1 MKYFYSLMLC
11 ASLMFTSCTE
21 GSDST
26 EELKLAEGI
35 PTEIIVG
42 DDGTADVKE
51 IKFEASSSWTATVRN
66 VSENRSGGSE
76 VEWLELNKY
85 NGQAG
90 ENTIILS
97 ISKNETYESR
107 KAEIVI
113 QCGNSTITIIVEQ
126 YMRSDGNQGGEI
138 TDSELVKSIKIT
150 MVNSPEDVVLG
161 EYTYDDNGRVVQLI
175 SGPEKGG
182 LPRQTI
188 SVIYS
193 ENKLEITEKNESH
206 EPSDSY
212 TQKYELELN
221 EAGDAV
227 KMYDLENDG
236 SKKISYDF
244 KYDSDGRLIQIQDY
258 ISNEVSSVEKIT
270 YEGGLLKSYEYED
283 FQPEGSSDSFTY
295 VVNLETAYQNKYRN
309 NGNFDKVSMLLQ
321 FFGESYY
328 TLYYLGVMGKT
339 SDLLPESARFV
350 RNSSKEE
357 DKFSYEFDGK
367 GRVVKMTIDE
377 SDWGGGDQMD
387 RYIEFTY

>member
-1 MKYFYSLMLC
+1 M
-11 ASLMFTSCTE
+11 
-21 GSDST
+21 
-26 EELKLAEGI
+26 
-35 PTEIIVG
+35 
-42 DDGTADVKE
+42 
-51 IKFEASSSWTATVRN
+51 
-66 VSENRSGGSE
+66 
-76 VEWLELNKY
+76 
-85 NGQAG
+85 
-90 ENTIILS
+90 
-97 ISKNETYESR
+97 
-107 KAEIVI
+107 
-113 QCGNSTITIIVEQ
+113 
-126 YMRSDGNQGGEI
+126 
-138 TDSELVKSIKIT
+138 
-150 MVNSPEDVVLG
+150 
-161 EYTYDDNGRVVQLI
+161 
-175 SGPEKGG
+175 
-182 LPRQTI
+182 
-188 SVIYS
+188 
-193 ENKLEITEKNESH
+193 
-206 EPSDSY
+206 
-212 TQKYELELN
+212 ELN

-244 KYDSDGRLIQIQDY
+244 KYDNDGRLIQIQDY

-377 SDWGGGDQMD
+377 SDWGGGDQID
-387 RYIEFTY
+387 RNIEVTY